1 MKTFLLAIIIGIT
14 TCAATGCIIPAY
26 SGDRI
31 QRGQELLFTSEDLR
45 AAKNTW
51 ARVWFLDQPCHLKP
65 YRTHGGII

>member
-14 TCAATGCIIPAY
+14 TFVGTGCIIPAY

-45 AAKNTW
+45 TAQETW
-51 ARVWFLDQPCHLKP
+51 ARVWFLDQPSHLNP
-65 YRTHGGII
+65 YRMHGGII